1 MTQYRHGGDI
11 ETEKA
16 YYSGELLDFSANINP
31 LGMPSAVIRAAQDA
45 ILDAEQYPD
54 PLCRKLRLAIARK
67 EGLLPGHVLCGNGA
81 ADLIYRLALA
91 LQPKRGM
98 VLAPTFSEYEEAL
111 KMTGCQVV
119 HHRLSAANDF
129 DLTEEILGHL
139 TEDLDLLWLCNPNN
153 PSGRLID
160 GALMDKILD
169 RCSENNIFVAVDE
182 CFLELCRDGKPL
194 TQRILEMP
202 NLFLLRAFTKGF
214 AIPGLRLGYGLC
226 GDPALLDRM
235 ALCGPPWAVSVPAMA
250 AGLAAL
256 EEDGFLE
263 KSRAYIAEERDWLL
277 AALGRLGLWVCE
289 GAANYLL
296 LRTSQGQDLRDALRS
311 QGILIRGCGN
321 YEGLDQSFFRVA
333 VRRHEDNERLIE
345 ALSRCVEA
353 GQ

>member
-296 LRTSQGQDLRDALRS
+296 LRTSQGQDLRGCAEVSGNLDPRLR
-311 QGILIRGCGN
+311 QL
-321 YEGLDQSFFRVA
+321 
-333 VRRHEDNERLIE
+333 
-345 ALSRCVEA
+345 
-353 GQ
+353 